1 MNKEE
6 EIQLNLDFIEKW
18 RERIN
23 QGNSTNRILDFYKAI
38 LELILDINSENNKGY
53 FDKETPPKTLFSSV
67 NSIMKSTTQTNNSD
81 NFNYFIEKY
90 LPFGVSLS
98 EEAKAYLSESILKNE
113 NENKNENKNESK
125 QKRATQVYLASQD
138 VHSLTILLE
147 IEIEK
152 MTDIRLEIQGI

>member
-18 RERIN
+18 RQRIN

-38 LELILDINSENNKGY
+38 LELLLDINSENNKGY

-67 NSIMKSTTQTNNSD
+67 DSIIKSTTQIDNPD

-90 LPFGVSLS
+90 ISFGISFS
-98 EEAKAYLSESILKNE
+98 EEARAYLSESILKSE
-113 NENKNENKNESK
+113 NENK
-125 QKRATQVYLASQD
+125 QRQATQIYSILQD
-138 VHSLTILLE
+138 IYSLNVLLE

-152 MTDIRLEIQGI
+152 MTNIHLQLTFSNI